1 MGISTKTIAE
11 RFWPK
16 VQRGDGCWLWTAAVH
31 RNGYGKFNIGGKI
44 VLAHRVAWALT
55 HGPVQEGMYV
65 CHHCDNPRC
74 QNPQHLFIGTPTDN
88 NLDMASK
95 GRSTIGLMKSH
106 TPKAVGHNWPKP
118 RRDNSKL
125 RRGDECPWSKLSEDK
140 VREIR
145 RRYSATRI
153 SQQALATEYG
163 VSLMTI
169 NDVIH
174 RRRWAHII

>member
-44 VLAHRVAWALT
+44 VLAHRVAWALSV
-55 HGPVQEGMYV
+55 GAVPEGTYV
-65 CHHCDNPRC
+65 CHRCDNPQCVR
-74 QNPQHLFIGTPTDN
+74 PDHLFLGTATDN
-88 NLDMASK
+88 SEDMANK
-95 GRSTIGLMKSH
+95 GRSTVGPMKEESDYH
-106 TPKAVGHNWPKP
+106 RPKRVEGQRQTANMP
-118 RRDNSKL
+118 R
-125 RRGDECPWSKLSEDK
+125 GVQCPWAKLTEDN

-145 RRYSATRI
+145 KRYSMERI
-153 SQQALATEYG
+153 TQRALAIEFG

-169 NDVIH
+169 NDIIH
-174 RRRWAHII
+174 RRRWAHLS